1 MDASADVIVVGAGPS
16 GLMAATCLARWGV
29 RVVVIDGKDG
39 PTRESR
45 ALGLQARSL
54 ELYDQL
60 GLSERVLAEA
70 TPAPALRP
78 GYGRRVFGTVP
89 LSEMGR
95 TLTPFPGLFVLEQS
109 RNEQLL
115 YDAFTALDGTVLW
128 GHSLVSLADDARGGV
143 DVTVDGPDGRATLRS
158 RWLVAADGASS
169 AVRKVRGIRFEG
181 TTSPLSYFVADA
193 LDASGLVE
201 EGINLRVAGDDILL
215 AFPMGG
221 AGHHRILGIA
231 EHSEELDDAAVEA
244 QVRAMLADRFGVEY
258 TRSSWF
264 ARYRT
269 HHRLAERFRDGPVF
283 LVGDAAH
290 VHSPVGAQG
299 MNTGLQDAH
308 NLACK
313 LGQVITGEAPES
325 MLDEYEHERRPV
337 ADRLVHTTDALFTR
351 ITSRSGPARFVRT
364 RIVPAVGPLAVAV
377 APRLARGERLYGY
390 LSQTRIRYR
399 MPGWHGRDAVV
410 GRRLPWTGHNYASL
424 RDFTWQ
430 LHGYGVKT
438 DAVARAARA
447 LGIEPHAHP
456 RDPHGRLAHDRV
468 YLVRPDGFVA
478 GSAAP
483 DVAVATFHDTLDGI
497 AHPAGAM

>member
-16 GLMAATCLARWGV
+16 GLMAATCLARWGA
-29 RVVVIDGKDG
+29 RVIVVDGKDG

-70 TPAPALRP
+70 TCAAALHP
-78 GYGRRVFGTVP
+78 GSGRRVFGTVP
-89 LSEMGR
+89 LTEMGR
-95 TLTPFPGLFVLEQS
+95 TVTPFPGVFVLEQS
-109 RNEQLL
+109 RNEQIL
-115 YDAFTALDGTVLW
+115 YDAFTALGGTVRW
-128 GHSLVSLADDARGGV
+128 RHELVALEDRPDGGV
-143 DVTVDGPDGRATLRS
+143 SATVAGPDGAEQLDG
-158 RWLVAADGASS
+158 RWLIAADGASS
-169 AVRKVRGIRFEG
+169 TVRKERGIRFEG
-181 TTSPLSYFVADA
+181 TTSPLSYFVTDA
-193 LDASGLVE
+193 LDATGLVE
-201 EGINLRVAGDDILL
+201 DGINLRVAGDDILL

-231 EHSEELDDAAVEA
+231 EHADETDDARVEA
-244 QVRAMLADRFGVEY
+244 GVRAMLSERFGVSY
-258 TRSSWF
+258 TSSSWF

-269 HHRLAERFRDGPVF
+269 HHRLAERFRDGAVF

-313 LGQVITGEAPES
+313 LGQVLAEDAPES

-337 ADRLVHTTDALFTR
+337 ADRLVQTTDALFTR
-351 ITSRSGPARFVRT
+351 ITSRGRLPRFVRT
-364 RIVPAVGPLAVAV
+364 RIVPAAGPLIVAL
-377 APRLARGERLYGY
+377 APRAARGERLYGY

-399 MPGWHGRDAVV
+399 MPGGHGRDPVV
-410 GRRLPWTGHNYASL
+410 GRRLPWTGDNHASL
-424 RDFTWQ
+424 REFTWQ
-430 LHGYGVKT
+430 LHGYGVPT

-447 LGIEPHAHP
+447 LGVDPHAHP
-456 RDPHGRLAHDRV
+456 RDPFHRLAPDRL

-478 GSAAP
+478 GAAAP
-483 DVAVATFHDTLDGI
+483 RVAVATLHDLLPRL
-497 AHPAGAM
+497 AHPPL

>member
-29 RVVVIDGKDG
+29 RVVVIDGNSG

-45 ALGLQARSL
+45 ALGLQARSI
-54 ELYDQL
+54 EIYDQL
-60 GLSERVLAEA
+60 GLSERVLTEA
-70 TPAPALRP
+70 TLAPAVYP
-78 GYGRRVFGTVP
+78 GSGRRVFGKVP
-89 LSEMGR
+89 LTEMGR
-95 TLTPFPGLFVLEQS
+95 GLTPFPGLFVLEQS
-109 RNEQLL
+109 RNERILR
-115 YDAFTALDGTVLW
+115 DAFLAQGGTILW
-128 GHSLVSLADDARGGV
+128 QHALVSLADRPGGGV
-143 DVTVDGPDGRATLRS
+143 TVVASGPDGTVELQS
-158 RWLVAADGASS
+158 PWLIAADGASS
-169 AVRKVRGIRFEG
+169 AVRKERGIRFEG

-193 LDASGLVE
+193 LDATGLVE
-201 EGINLRVAGDDILL
+201 EGVNLRVAGDDILL

-221 AGHHRILGIA
+221 EGHHRILGIA
-231 EHSEELDDAAVEA
+231 EHADDADLGEIEA
-244 QVRAMLADRFGVEY
+244 DVRTMLTERFGVAY
-258 TRSSWF
+258 TESSWF

-269 HHRLAERFRDGPVF
+269 HHRLAERFRDGRIF

-313 LGQVITGEAPES
+313 LGQVIAGDAPES

-337 ADRLVHTTDALFTR
+337 AERLVQTTDALFTR
-351 ITSRSGPARFVRT
+351 ITSRAPGPRFART
-364 RIVPAVGPLAVAV
+364 RVVPAIGPLAVAL

-399 MPGWHGRDAVV
+399 MPGWDGRDPVV
-410 GRRLPWTGHNYASL
+410 GRRLPWNGHNHASL

-430 LHGYGVKT
+430 LHGYGVRT
-438 DAVARAARA
+438 DAVTRAARA
-447 LGIEPHAHP
+447 LGVDPHAHP
-456 RDPHGRLAHDRV
+456 RDPRFAHDRV

-478 GSAAP
+478 GSAP
-483 DVAVATFHDTLDGI
+483 PEVAVATLHDSLAGI
-497 AHPAGAM
+497 TRMAG